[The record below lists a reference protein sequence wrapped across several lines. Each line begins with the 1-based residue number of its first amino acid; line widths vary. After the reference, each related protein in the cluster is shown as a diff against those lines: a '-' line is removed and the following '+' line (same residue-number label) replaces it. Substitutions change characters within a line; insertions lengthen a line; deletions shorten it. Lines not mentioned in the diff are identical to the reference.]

1 MKEKCVNCIHLAVCE
16 KYEYDED
23 RKESIDFAD
32 ENKVVNFEKY
42 IGKKVKVL
50 CDSWGNV
57 WNYKTVE
64 YGKYLIG
71 EIVSI
76 TRTKKQTL
84 IKIRAEH
91 NVSWKRPCKRYPISA
106 IGVTVFFDHPT
117 EKGGV
122 ADTDVGNIHEKGGA
136 EE

>member
-1 MKEKCVNCIHLAVCE
+1 MKDKCTNCIHFAVCG
-16 KYEYDED
+16 KYDYDED
-23 RKESIDFAD
+23 RKDCIDFAD
-32 ENKVVNFEKY
+32 ENKIVNFEKY

-91 NVSWKRPCKRYPISA
+91 NVAWKRPCKRYPISA
-106 IGVTVFFDHPT
+106 IGITVFFDHPT
-117 EKGGV
+117 KKGGV
-122 ADTDVGNIHEKGGA
+122 E
-136 EE
+136 

>member
-1 MKEKCVNCIHLAVCE
+1 MKDRCASCIHLGVCG
-16 KYEYDED
+16 KYDYDED
-23 RKESIDFAD
+23 RKDCIDFAD
-32 ENKVVNFEKY
+32 ENKIVNFEKY

-71 EIVSI
+71 EIVSV

-91 NVSWKRPCKRYPISA
+91 NVAWKRPCKRYPISA
-106 IGVTVFFDHPT
+106 IGTTVFFAHPT
-117 EKGGV
+117 EKGG
-122 ADTDVGNIHEKGGA
+122 EQ
-136 EE
+136 E